1 MENESEV
8 ASFPSTAPAEVSQSP
23 TPGVVVSLVVGALT
37 PDLPEVLS
45 ALALQDYPNLQ
56 ILVLLGQSDEE
67 QTKQVKEL
75 VASTTPG
82 AHVTELGADL
92 GYTVAAN
99 AVLRLVDGESGFF
112 LLMRDD
118 VVLDVGAV
126 RQLVEEMYR
135 SNAGI
140 AGPKILDGEN
150 PQILRSVGYAMDWF
164 GQLDDPIEPQE
175 IDQEQHDAVRDVFA
189 LSSACLFVRADL
201 FRELGGF
208 EPTIEDDGAALDLCW
223 RSHLSGA
230 RVLIVPSATARQP
243 HRVPVHGEAD
253 ERNRMMTVASLT
265 GSLRMLMIMPLLLVA
280 TLFGALVS
288 VIRGDGRRA
297 VNLMG
302 SFGALLTR
310 SGSILRRR
318 RRAHALRRVP
328 DREIVELQVRG
339 SASWRRMLRHGSNRA
354 VFAGYSVTQG
364 PRERRILI
372 TAGWAMLIIVL
383 FLGGRQLFVSG
394 VEPVGQFSRLPD
406 SPRDLISE
414 YFSGWRSQDLGSSSS
429 QATSMILIAIG
440 GVVALAQMGLVH
452 TLLIVGL
459 IPIGWLGVSA
469 LCAVVADDRAR
480 LAGVFAYAAVPIPY
494 VAMATGRHQ
503 VLIAYAVVP
512 WALHFLRSFGGIAP
526 SVVDD
531 TAGDVIDHPS
541 SEMRL
546 QLVAKLSLLLA
557 VTLAFSPSTVLVV
570 VMCAVLWQLAAVLGG
585 GSTRAAGLGLAG
597 ALTATVTAVVL
608 NLPWTTRFLQ
618 PDAWAV
624 IVGVDTNRSSGLGWW
639 DLMRMDTGPAVLGGL
654 VLFLYIPLFV
664 ATLVAKNS
672 RFVWSIRASVL
683 VAGSLVLASLD
694 AGHHLPFRLP
704 EAGMMLVPVAI
715 GLAIGAAIIVMSFG
729 IDVRGANFGWRQP
742 LAVISLATLSIALVP
757 VLTAGID
764 GRWGQ
769 PTTTLAGQI
778 EELLGDTAS
787 GDFRVLVVGDTRL
800 VPAGQHAYGDGLS
813 YSLIQN
819 SQSTMLDQFTP
830 ISDGSDQFVKP
841 LIDAIA
847 QGSTD
852 RVGRLMAP
860 FGIRYIVVPILDRVQ
875 STSASPLPVASGLT
889 QSLGVQLDLRS
900 VYSPTS
906 MVIFENMQWIPVT
919 AMLSLTAEQGTNA
932 GGVTA
937 LVDND
942 VSGSRAVLAG
952 TTSWR
957 SVTEEIPAGQ
967 LHIGTP
973 FDSRWRLA
981 NASQSVVGMASFGSV
996 MTFESSA
1003 GSGRLVYDNPMTRY
1017 LWVFLQMILWII
1029 VLLALFQPRF
1039 FGRRHS
1045 HMSLEPVVSFEEM
1058 SQ

>member
-1 MENESEV
+1 
-8 ASFPSTAPAEVSQSP
+8 
-23 TPGVVVSLVVGALT
+23 VVVSLVVSALT
-37 PDLPEVLS
+37 PDLSEVLN

-82 AHVTELGADL
+82 AHITELGADL
-92 GYTVAAN
+92 GYSVAAN

-140 AGPKILDGEN
+140 AGPKILDRDN

-208 EPTIEDDGAALDLCW
+208 EPTIEDDSAALDLCW

-230 RVLIVPSATARQP
+230 RVLIVPSAMVRQP
-243 HRVPVHGEAD
+243 HQAPLQGVAD

-265 GSLRMLMIMPLLLVA
+265 GSLRMLMIMPLLFLA
-280 TLFGALVS
+280 TLLGALVS
-288 VIRGDGRRA
+288 VLRGDGRRA
-297 VNLMG
+297 VNLLG

-328 DREIVELQVRG
+328 DREIVELQIRG
-339 SASWRRMLRHGSNRA
+339 SASWRRMVRHGSKQ
-354 VFAGYSVTQG
+354 VFAGRSVTQG
-364 PRERRILI
+364 RRERRILI

-383 FLGGRQLFVSG
+383 FLGGRHLFASG

-429 QATSMILIAIG
+429 QPTSMILIAIG
-440 GVVALAQMGLVH
+440 GIVALAQMGLVH

-459 IPIGWLGVSA
+459 IPLGWLGVSA

-480 LAGVFAYAAVPIPY
+480 LAGVFGYAAVPIPY

-526 SVVDD
+526 SIVDD

-585 GSTRAAGLGLAG
+585 GSTRAAGLGLAS
-597 ALTATVTAVVL
+597 ALTATVAAVVL

-624 IVGVDTNRSSGLGWW
+624 IVGVDTNRPSGLGWL
-639 DLMRMDTGPAVLGGL
+639 DLMRMDSGPAVLGGL
-654 VLFLYIPLFV
+654 VLFLYVPLFV

-704 EAGMMLVPVAI
+704 EAGMMLVPVAV

-729 IDVRGANFGWRQP
+729 IDVRGGNFGWRQP

-757 VLTAGID
+757 VLAAGVD

-819 SQSTMLDQFTP
+819 SRSTMLDQFTP
-830 ISDGSDQFVKP
+830 ISDGSDQLVKP

-906 MVIFENMQWIPVT
+906 MIIFENMQWIPVT

-973 FDSRWRLA
+973 FDSRWRLE
-981 NASQSVVGMASFGSV
+981 NATQSVIGMASFGSV

-1003 GSGRLVYDNPMTRY
+1003 GSGRLVYDNPVTRY
-1017 LWVFLQMILWII
+1017 LWVLVQMILWAI
-1029 VLLALFQPRF
+1029 VLVALFQPRF
-1039 FGRRHS
+1039 FGRRIS
-1045 HMSLEPVVSFEEM
+1045 PISLEPVVSFEEM

>member
-1 MENESEV
+1 VENESEV
-8 ASFPSTAPAEVSQSP
+8 ASFPSAAPAEAIQSP
-23 TPGVVVSLVVGALT
+23 TPGVVVALVVRALT
-37 PDLPEVLS
+37 PVLPEVLS

-56 ILVLLGQSDEE
+56 ILVLLGHSDEE

-82 AHVTELGADL
+82 AHITELGADL

-118 VVLDVGAV
+118 IVLDVGAV

-140 AGPKILDGEN
+140 AGPKILDRDN
-150 PQILRSVGYAMDWF
+150 PQILRSVGFAMDWF

-243 HRVPVHGEAD
+243 HRVPVHGEGD

-265 GSLRMLMIMPLLLVA
+265 GSLRMLMIMPLLFLA
-280 TLFGALVS
+280 TLLGALVS
-288 VIRGDGRRA
+288 LLRGDGRRA
-297 VNLMG
+297 VG
-302 SFGALLTR
+302 LLSSCASLITQ

-318 RRAHALRRVP
+318 RRAHVLRRVP

-339 SASWRRMLRHGSNRA
+339 SASWRRMVRHGSKQ
-354 VFAGYSVTQG
+354 VFAGRSVTQG
-364 PRERRILI
+364 PRQRRILI
-372 TAGWAMLIIVL
+372 TAGWVMLIIVL
-383 FLGGRQLFVSG
+383 FLGGRHLFASG

-406 SPRDLISE
+406 SPRDLMSE
-414 YFSGWRSQDLGSSSS
+414 YFSGWRNQDLGSSSS
-429 QATSMILIAIG
+429 QPTSMILIAIG
-440 GVVALAQMGLVH
+440 GIVALAQMGLVH

-526 SVVDD
+526 SVVDN
-531 TAGDVIDHPS
+531 TGGDVIDHPS

-597 ALTATVTAVVL
+597 ALTATVAAVVL

-624 IVGVDTNRSSGLGWW
+624 IVGVDTNRPSGLGWW

-664 ATLVAKNS
+664 AALVAKNS

-715 GLAIGAAIIVMSFG
+715 GLAIGAAIIMMSFG

-757 VLTAGID
+757 VLAAGID

-800 VPAGQHAYGDGLS
+800 VPAGQHAYGDGLG

-819 SQSTMLDQFTP
+819 SQSTLLDQFTP
-830 ISDGSDQFVKP
+830 ISDGGDQFVKP

-973 FDSRWRLA
+973 FDSRWRLE
-981 NASQSVVGMASFGSV
+981 NATQSVVGMASFGSV

-1003 GSGRLVYDNPMTRY
+1003 GSGRLVYDNPVTRY

-1045 HMSLEPVVSFEEM
+1045 PMSLEPVVSFEEM

>member
-1 MENESEV
+1 
-8 ASFPSTAPAEVSQSP
+8 
-23 TPGVVVSLVVGALT
+23 
-37 PDLPEVLS
+37 
-45 ALALQDYPNLQ
+45 
-56 ILVLLGQSDEE
+56 
-67 QTKQVKEL
+67 
-75 VASTTPG
+75 
-82 AHVTELGADL
+82 
-92 GYTVAAN
+92 
-99 AVLRLVDGESGFF
+99 
-112 LLMRDD
+112 
-118 VVLDVGAV
+118 
-126 RQLVEEMYR
+126 
-135 SNAGI
+135 
-140 AGPKILDGEN
+140 
-150 PQILRSVGYAMDWF
+150 
-164 GQLDDPIEPQE
+164 
-175 IDQEQHDAVRDVFA
+175 
-189 LSSACLFVRADL
+189 
-201 FRELGGF
+201 
-208 EPTIEDDGAALDLCW
+208 
-223 RSHLSGA
+223 
-230 RVLIVPSATARQP
+230 
-243 HRVPVHGEAD
+243 
-253 ERNRMMTVASLT
+253 
-265 GSLRMLMIMPLLLVA
+265 
-280 TLFGALVS
+280 
-288 VIRGDGRRA
+288 
-297 VNLMG
+297 
-302 SFGALLTR
+302 
-310 SGSILRRR
+310 
-318 RRAHALRRVP
+318 
-328 DREIVELQVRG
+328 
-339 SASWRRMLRHGSNRA
+339 
-354 VFAGYSVTQG
+354 
-364 PRERRILI
+364 
-372 TAGWAMLIIVL
+372 
-383 FLGGRQLFVSG
+383 
-394 VEPVGQFSRLPD
+394 
-406 SPRDLISE
+406 
-414 YFSGWRSQDLGSSSS
+414 
-429 QATSMILIAIG
+429 
-440 GVVALAQMGLVH
+440 
-452 TLLIVGL
+452 
-459 IPIGWLGVSA
+459 
-469 LCAVVADDRAR
+469 
-480 LAGVFAYAAVPIPY
+480 
-494 VAMATGRHQ
+494 
-503 VLIAYAVVP
+503 
-512 WALHFLRSFGGIAP
+512 
-526 SVVDD
+526 
-531 TAGDVIDHPS
+531 
-541 SEMRL
+541 MRL

-624 IVGVDTNRSSGLGWW
+624 IVGVDTNRSSGLGWL

-664 ATLVAKNS
+664 AALVAKNS

-715 GLAIGAAIIVMSFG
+715 GLAIGATIIVMSFG

-973 FDSRWRLA
+973 FDSRWRLE

-1039 FGRRHS
+1039 FGGRRS
-1045 HMSLEPVVSFEEM
+1045 PMSLEPVVSFEEM

>member
-8 ASFPSTAPAEVSQSP
+8 ASFPNIASAVVSQSP
-23 TPGVVVSLVVGALT
+23 TPGVVVSLVIRALT

-118 VVLDVGAV
+118 VVLDVGTV

-135 SNAGI
+135 SNAGV

-164 GQLDDPIEPQE
+164 GQLDDPIEPHE

-253 ERNRMMTVASLT
+253 ERNRIMTVASLT

-297 VNLMG
+297 VNLLG

-328 DREIVELQVRG
+328 DSEIVELQVRG
-339 SASWRRMLRHGSNRA
+339 SASWRRMVRHGGKQ
-354 VFAGYSVTQG
+354 VFVGRSVAQG
-364 PRERRILI
+364 RRERRILI
-372 TAGWAMLIIVL
+372 TAGWAMLVIVL
-383 FLGGRQLFVSG
+383 FLGGRHLFASG

-406 SPRDLISE
+406 SPRDLMSE

-429 QATSMILIAIG
+429 QPTSMILIAIG
-440 GVVALAQMGLVH
+440 GIVALAQMGLVH
-452 TLLIVGL
+452 TMLTVGL
-459 IPIGWLGVSA
+459 IPLGWFGVSA
-469 LCAVVADDRAR
+469 LCAVIADDRAR

-570 VMCAVLWQLAAVLGG
+570 VLCAVLWQLAAVLGG

-597 ALTATVTAVVL
+597 ALTATVAAVVL

-624 IVGVDTNRSSGLGWW
+624 IVGVDTNRQSGLGWL

-664 ATLVAKNS
+664 AALVAKNS

-742 LAVISLATLSIALVP
+742 LAVISLATLSVALLP
-757 VLTAGID
+757 VLAAGVD

-800 VPAGQHAYGDGLS
+800 VPAGQHAYGDGLG

-830 ISDGSDQFVKP
+830 ISDDSDQFVKP

-847 QGSTD
+847 QRSTD

-860 FGIRYIVVPILDRVQ
+860 FGIRYIVVPVLDRVQ

-942 VSGSRAVLAG
+942 VSGSRAALAG

-973 FDSRWRLA
+973 FDSHWRLE
-981 NASQSVVGMASFGSV
+981 NATQSVVGMASFGSV

-1017 LWVFLQMILWII
+1017 LWVLLQIILWVI

-1039 FGRRHS
+1039 LGRRIS
-1045 HMSLEPVVSFEEM
+1045 PVTLEPVVSFEEM
-1058 SQ
+1058 S

>member
-1 MENESEV
+1 M
-8 ASFPSTAPAEVSQSP
+8 
-23 TPGVVVSLVVGALT
+23 PGVVVSLVVRALT

-82 AHVTELGADL
+82 AHLTEFGADL

-118 VVLDVGAV
+118 VVLDVGTV

-135 SNAGI
+135 SNAGV

-265 GSLRMLMIMPLLLVA
+265 GSLRMLMIMPLLFLA
-280 TLFGALVS
+280 TLLGALVC
-288 VIRGDGRRA
+288 VLRGDGRRSVGLLSSCA
-297 VNLMG
+297 SLM
-302 SFGALLTR
+302 TH

-339 SASWRRMLRHGSNRA
+339 SASWRRMVRHGSKQ
-354 VFAGYSVTQG
+354 VFAGRSATQG
-364 PRERRILI
+364 RRERRILI
-372 TAGWAMLIIVL
+372 TVGWAMLIIVL
-383 FLGGRQLFVSG
+383 FLGGRHLFASG

-406 SPRDLISE
+406 SPRDLMSE

-429 QATSMILIAIG
+429 QPTSMILIAIG
-440 GVVALAQMGLVH
+440 GIVALAQMGLVH
-452 TLLIVGL
+452 TLLTIGL
-459 IPIGWLGVSA
+459 IPLGWCGVSA
-469 LCAVVADDRAR
+469 LCAVIADDRAR

-541 SEMRL
+541 SEIRL
-546 QLVAKLSLLLA
+546 QLAAKLSLLLA

-570 VMCAVLWQLAAVLGG
+570 VMCAVFWQLAAVLGG
-585 GSTRAAGLGLAG
+585 GSTRAAGLGLAC
-597 ALTATVTAVVL
+597 ALTATVAAVVL

-624 IVGVDTNRSSGLGWW
+624 IVGVDTNRASGLGWW

-683 VAGSLVLASLD
+683 VAGSLMLASLD

-729 IDVRGANFGWRQP
+729 IDVRDANFGWRQP

-830 ISDGSDQFVKP
+830 ISDDSDQFVKT

-919 AMLSLTAEQGTNA
+919 AMLSVTAEQGANA

-973 FDSRWRLA
+973 FDSRWRLE

-1003 GSGRLVYDNPMTRY
+1003 GSGRLVYDNPLTRY

-1039 FGRRHS
+1039 LGRRHS
-1045 HMSLEPVVSFEEM
+1045 PMSLEPVVSFEEM

>member
-1 MENESEV
+1 VENESEV
-8 ASFPSTAPAEVSQSP
+8 APFPSTAPAEAGQLP
-23 TPGVVVSLVVGALT
+23 TPGVVVSLVVRALT

-45 ALALQDYPNLQ
+45 ALDRQDYPNLQ
-56 ILVLLGQSDEE
+56 ILVLLAQSDDEE
-67 QTKQVKEL
+67 IKQVKEL

-82 AHVTELGADL
+82 AHITELGVDL
-92 GYTVAAN
+92 GYSVAAN

-112 LLMRDD
+112 LLMRED

-140 AGPKILDGEN
+140 AGPKILDRDN

-208 EPTIEDDGAALDLCW
+208 EPTIEDDGAVLDLCW

-230 RVLIVPSATARQP
+230 RVLIVPSATARQS
-243 HRVPVHGEAD
+243 HQVPVHGGAD

-265 GSLRMLMIMPLLLVA
+265 GSLRMLMIMPLLFLA
-280 TLFGALVS
+280 TLLGALLCVL
-288 VIRGDGRRA
+288 RGDGRRA
-297 VNLMG
+297 VGLLSSCG
-302 SFGALLTR
+302 SLITH

-328 DREIVELQVRG
+328 DREIVELQIRG
-339 SASWRRMLRHGSNRA
+339 SASWRRMVRHGSKQ
-354 VFAGYSVTQG
+354 VFAGRSVTQG
-364 PRERRILI
+364 RRERRILI

-383 FLGGRQLFVSG
+383 FIGGRHLFASG

-406 SPRDLISE
+406 SPRDLMSE

-429 QATSMILIAIG
+429 QPTSMILIAIG
-440 GVVALAQMGLVH
+440 GIVALAQMGLVH
-452 TLLIVGL
+452 TMLIVGL
-459 IPIGWLGVSA
+459 IPLGWFGVSA

-526 SVVDD
+526 SIVDD

-597 ALTATVTAVVL
+597 ALTATVAAVVL

-624 IVGVDTNRSSGLGWW
+624 IVGVDTNRQSDLGWL

-654 VLFLYIPLFV
+654 VLFLYVPLFV
-664 ATLVAKNS
+664 AALVAKNS

-715 GLAIGAAIIVMSFG
+715 GLAVGAAIIVMSFG
-729 IDVRGANFGWRQP
+729 IDVRGGNFGWRQP

-757 VLTAGID
+757 VLAAGVD

-819 SQSTMLDQFTP
+819 SRSTMLDQFTP
-830 ISDGSDQFVKP
+830 ISDGSDQLVKP

-973 FDSRWRLA
+973 FDSRWRLE
-981 NASQSVVGMASFGSV
+981 NATQSVVGMASFGSV

-1003 GSGRLVYDNPMTRY
+1003 GSGRLVYDNPVTRY
-1017 LWVFLQMILWII
+1017 LWVLLQMILWAI
-1029 VLLALFQPRF
+1029 VLVALFQPRF
-1039 FGRRHS
+1039 FGRRIS
-1045 HMSLEPVVSFEEM
+1045 PISLEPVLSFEEM